1 MIDPS
6 IIDEV
11 LKLAEAGGGDAQVLT
26 TLRERWS
33 DIHFTHCF
41 EDDLCMEKPIRE
53 GVAANIYLVNGHNH
67 CAVITD
73 HEPSATGLLIA
84 EMNA

>member
-1 MIDPS
+1 MIDPA

-11 LKLAEAGGGDAQVLT
+11 LALVETEGPEENIIA
-26 TLRERWS
+26 TLRARWS

-41 EDDLCMEKPIRE
+41 EDELCLEKPIRE
-53 GVAANIYLVNGHNH
+53 GTLANIYLVNGHNH
-67 CAVITD
+67 CATITD

-84 EMNA
+84 EE

>member
-1 MIDPS
+1 MIDPA

-11 LKLAEAGGGDAQVLT
+11 LALAEADNGDARVLAP
-26 TLRERWS
+26 LRERWTG
-33 DIHFTHCF
+33 IHFTHCF
-41 EDDLCMEKPIRE
+41 EDELCLEKPIRE

-84 EMNA
+84 ELSE

>member
-1 MIDPS
+1 L
-6 IIDEV
+6 EN
-11 LKLAEAGGGDAQVLT
+11 
-26 TLRERWS
+26 
-33 DIHFTHCF
+33 
-41 EDDLCMEKPIRE
+41 PIRE

-84 EMNA
+84 EVSE